1 MPRPS
6 LNTGN
11 LIAIGPALPPA
22 AASAAPSAFGS
33 SSVAASAGSAT
44 SVPVARSSRAIES
57 LLEGLRADAPPGV
70 EEGLSVAALRQIGL
84 DDGVD
89 RLRHGF
95 GAEAGADDRADRSVV
110 LRVAAERNLIELG
123 AFLVDAED
131 ADIAGVV
138 MAAGVD
144 AARHIESQ
152 RADQL
157 LALGVFEALGDLLGD
172 RDRAGIGEIAIVEP
186 GAADHVAEQIV
197 VAGGKPVGGEDVVN
211 RDDVGG
217 RDMG

>member
-22 AASAAPSAFGS
+22 AAASAAPSAFGS
-33 SSVAASAGSAT
+33 SSVAACDGSAI

-57 LLEGLRADAPPGV
+57 LLERLRADAPPGV
-70 EEGLSVAALRQIGL
+70 EESLSVAALRKIGL

-95 GAEAGADDRADRSVV
+95 GAEAGSDDRADRCVV
-110 LRVAAERNLIELG
+110 LGVAAERNLIELG
-123 AFLVDAED
+123 TFLVDAEN

-138 MAAGVD
+138 MTAGID
-144 AARHIESQ
+144 AARHVEPQ
-152 RADQL
+152 GADQF
-157 LALGVFEALGDLLGD
+157 LALGVLEALGDLLGD
-172 RDRAGIGEIAIVEP
+172 
-186 GAADHVAEQIV
+186 
-197 VAGGKPVGGEDVVN
+197 
-211 RDDVGG
+211 
-217 RDMG
+217 

>member
-11 LIAIGPALPPA
+11 LIAIGPALPA

-70 EEGLSVAALRQIGL
+70 EESLSVAALSQIGL

-95 GAEAGADDRADRSVV
+95 GAEARADDRADRSIV
-110 LRVAAERNLIELG
+110 LRVAAERNLIELS
-123 AFLVDAED
+123 AFLIDTEN

-138 MAAGVD
+138 MP
-144 AARHIESQ
+144 Q
-152 RADQL
+152 
-157 LALGVFEALGDLLGD
+157 ALMQPDLLRRSGP
-172 RDRAGIGEIAIVEP
+172 I
-186 GAADHVAEQIV
+186 
-197 VAGGKPVGGEDVVN
+197 N
-211 RDDVGG
+211 S
-217 RDMG
+217 

>member
-11 LIAIGPALPPA
+11 LIAIGPALPPPA

-57 LLEGLRADAPPGV
+57 LLERLRADAAPGV
-70 EEGLSVAALRQIGL
+70 EESLSIAALRKIRL

-89 RLRHGF
+89 RLRHRF
-95 GAEAGADDRADRSVV
+95 RAEARADDRADGRVV

-123 AFLVDAED
+123 AFLIDAEN

-144 AARHIESQ
+144 AARHIES
-152 RADQL
+152 
-157 LALGVFEALGDLLGD
+157 
-172 RDRAGIGEIAIVEP
+172 
-186 GAADHVAEQIV
+186 
-197 VAGGKPVGGEDVVN
+197 
-211 RDDVGG
+211 
-217 RDMG
+217 

>member
-11 LIAIGPALPPA
+11 LIAIGPALPA

-57 LLEGLRADAPPGV
+57 LLERLRADAPPGV
-70 EEGLSVAALRQIGL
+70 EESLSVAALREIRL
-84 DDGVD
+84 DDGVY
-89 RLRHGF
+89 RLRHRF
-95 GAEAGADDRADRSVV
+95 GAEAGADDRADGRVV

-123 AFLVDAED
+123 AFLIDAEN

-138 MAAGVD
+138 MAAGID
-144 AARHIESQ
+144 AARH
-152 RADQL
+152 
-157 LALGVFEALGDLLGD
+157 V
-172 RDRAGIGEIAIVEP
+172 
-186 GAADHVAEQIV
+186 
-197 VAGGKPVGGEDVVN
+197 
-211 RDDVGG
+211 
-217 RDMG
+217 